1 MADVNKKITFE
12 TNIRNLITQIK
23 DATSVTQEYDKAL
36 KQLDEDYKKAVK
48 NHKERKSIVAEKET
62 TEKLLQIERERLRI
76 FQASIGFQQF
86 LLNLEKERLRTAEA
100 RQRMQQREMQ
110 DFWSGKNNPN
120 QTLLQKVGER
130 LSPSR
135 NLGRFIDESRLKQNA
150 ALGRQSKFQDLA
162 DEYGRQAV
170 TATGKEKAALLQL
183 SAGAQ
188 TGADEAGAEAAK
200 AGGAATAASAALTVV
215 NTVSRMGKEF
225 AKNFKLV
232 FGFSLSIK
240 DNFADILNN
249 VRKMLDATSGMASY
263 NTESSLFTNAAA
275 RTTRLQYGLSGSQA
289 YGMTQAMTMLG
300 MRNEEDLMYMN
311 AKQRGAFINIM
322 EKQAAWQAKME
333 ASGVL
338 ESIQEFQLDFEMFK
352 QEIAVQ
358 FLQWIAENKDELMAA
373 ARTVVKVLK
382 VILTVIAKLLTL
394 FSGES
399 LSYGAGSTTL
409 SDAIASGSVSTDNS
423 RNLNLNQNYT
433 INGAGDN
440 PNNYLG
446 AVQNWADMTAKQ
458 TSAAMG

>member
-1 MADVNKKITFE
+1 MADINKKITFE
-12 TNIRNLITQIK
+12 TNILKILSQANSLEKVIAQTRT
-23 DATSVTQEYDKAL
+23 DARKAAADQKQHFKELLMGQQQELNIL
-36 KQLDEDYKKAVK
+36 KQQLRYQQ
-48 NHKERKSIVAEKET
+48 
-62 TEKLLQIERERLRI
+62 LLAGI
-76 FQASIGFQQF
+76 
-86 LLNLEKERLRTAEA
+86 EKERMRSLDDRLRKQARAE
-100 RQRMQQREMQ
+100 Q
-110 DFWSGKNNPN
+110 DFWSGKDRPD
-120 QTLLQKVGER
+120 QTLLQKLGER

-135 NLGRFIDESRLKQNA
+135 NLGRLIDSSRLRQDE
-150 ALGRQSKFQDLA
+150 ALAKQSKLQDLA
-162 DEYGRQAV
+162 EDYRRQAKLLKGPENKRERD
-170 TATGKEKAALLQL
+170 ALNRLARKSEKDAA
-183 SAGAQ
+183 
-188 TGADEAGAEAAK
+188 EAGAEAAK
-200 AGGAATAASAALTVV
+200 AGGAATAASTALTVV

-225 AKNFKLV
+225 AQNFKTV

-249 VRKMLDATSGMASY
+249 VRKMLDQFSGMATY

-275 RTTRLQYGLSGSQA
+275 RQTRLQYGLSGSQA
-289 YGMTQAMTMLG
+289 YGMTQAMSMLG
-300 MRNEEDLMYMN
+300 MKNEEDLMYMN
-311 AKQRGAFINIM
+311 ARQRGAFINIM

-352 QEIAVQ
+352 QDIAVQ
-358 FLQWIAENKDELMAA
+358 FLQWIAENKDELMGA
-373 ARTVVKVLK
+373 ARTIVKVLK
-382 VILTVIAKLLTL
+382 AILTVIAKVLTL

-446 AVQNWADMTAKQ
+446 AVQNWADMTVK
-458 TSAAMG
+458 TVRPTLT